1 MTARRRPR
9 NAATLTFVTVLAM
22 TVILAGAVWPA
33 AVAGA
38 APGASPA
45 GAPAPTGLTAKAGSG
60 VVRLAWTAPAVSA
73 PGTGAGTAALLGYH
87 VYRRVAAGTGGTG
100 QAGAAAATLL
110 GTVPATGLSYFDYQ
124 VMNGYAYSYTVRALY
139 EGKTESP
146 DALWAQA
153 TPARADVFVK
163 LVLGRQTAWVNGAET
178 LLDAPAQIVGGK
190 STMVPLRF
198 IGTSLGASLD
208 YDGRYGRV
216 TATLGGRVVR
226 LWVDDKVAEVD
237 GRNVTLAAPPVLR
250 SGRVLVPVR
259 FIAEAFGAVVNYDA
273 RTAAVTVSFADTDT
287 DFAGATTL
295 TPGTVAIGV
304 LNGPADIDVFRATVA
319 PGRTYRILVE
329 TPATSPDLVL
339 TWLDA
344 FRTSGLEPATLART
358 DSPGATGA
366 AGSRTAEGEIVT
378 RPDETQ
384 LYVRIQAVGAG
395 GSGSAVGGAYRLLV
409 EDRTETP
416 DTAGGATLLPVNGEP
431 LAGTLHTPSDLD
443 YYSFQATAGQD
454 YAVHA
459 GGDTWLVLE
468 TAGGGPVMADARP
481 SREGV
486 AADDGRRLLWRCEET
501 GLYLLKVALLPG
513 ALSGGGAVPDAGAP
527 YSLQV
532 VQTGPEE
539 NESIGQASL
548 LRVDH
553 DAASGWLSRPGD
565 QDWFSFPVSRGRR
578 YYVQT
583 YDAAPGCD
591 TVLTLYGAT
600 GTQFATN
607 DDAPG
612 FGEPTGG
619 SLVSFVATYDGLV
632 FARVSPFPPIAAS
645 EGPATGGAT
654 GGRFTICATTTSPE
668 NDWRP
673 DLATRLE
680 PAAPPVTRS
689 LVTGDQD
696 WFVFAV
702 TRGRVYALS
711 TSGLREGC
719 DTDLSLYD
727 SAWRL
732 LAAND
737 DVAPQDPS
745 SSVLWTATFSGTVYA
760 LVSPVEQEGASQ
772 DGTGYYSMSLRVGP

>member
-1 MTARRRPR
+1 MTTRRQPR
-9 NAATLTFVTVLAM
+9 NASTLTFVAVVAM
-22 TVILAGAVWPA
+22 AAILGGAVWPA

-38 APGASPA
+38 TPSTSPA
-45 GAPAPTGLTAKAGSG
+45 GAPAPNGLTAKAGSG
-60 VVRLAWTAPAVSA
+60 VVKLAWTAPAVWV
-73 PGTGAGTAALLGYH
+73 PGKGAGTAALLGYR
-87 VYRRVAAGTGGTG
+87 VYRRVATADTPL
-100 QAGAAAATLL
+100 A
-110 GTVPATGLSYFDYQ
+110 TVPATGLGYVDYQ
-124 VMNGYAYSYTVRALY
+124 VMNGHTYSYTVRALY
-139 EGKTESP
+139 GGKTESP
-146 DALWAQA
+146 DSLRAQA
-153 TPARADVFVK
+153 TPTRADVSVK
-163 LVLGRQTAWVNGAET
+163 LVLGRQTAWVNGVEA
-178 LLDAPAQIVGGK
+178 LLDAPAQLVGGK

-198 IGTSLGASLD
+198 VGTSLGASLD
-208 YDGRYGRV
+208 YDGRYRRI

-259 FIAEAFGAVVNYDA
+259 FIAEAFGAVVTYEA
-273 RTAAVTVSFADTDT
+273 RTASVTVSFADTDA
-287 DFAGATTL
+287 DLAGATTL
-295 TPGTVAIGV
+295 TPGKVTIGV
-304 LNGPADIDVFRATVA
+304 LNGPADIDVFRVTVA

-344 FRTSGLEPATLART
+344 FLTSGLEPASLVRT
-358 DSPGATGA
+358 ASPGATGA
-366 AGSRTAEGEIVT
+366 AGGRTAECEIVT

-384 LYVRIQAVGAG
+384 LYARIQAVGAG
-395 GSGSAVGGAYRLLV
+395 GSGSAVGGPYRILV
-409 EDRTETP
+409 EDRTETQ
-416 DTAGGATLLPVNGEP
+416 DTAGGATSLPVNGGV
-431 LAGTLHTPSDLD
+431 LTGALHTPSDLD
-443 YYSFQATAGQD
+443 YYSFQAAAGQD
-454 YAVHA
+454 YAVYA
-459 GGDTWLVLE
+459 GGDTSLALE
-468 TAGGGPVMADARP
+468 TAGGLPLMADARP
-481 SREGV
+481 PREAV
-486 AADDGRRLLWRCEET
+486 AADDGRRLVWRCEET

-513 ALSGGGAVPDAGAP
+513 ALSGGAGGGGTAPDAGAP
-527 YSLQV
+527 YALRV

-539 NESIGQASL
+539 NENISQAGL

-591 TVLTLYGAT
+591 TVLTLFGAT
-600 GTQFATN
+600 GSQFAAN

-632 FARVSPFPPIAAS
+632 FARVCPFQPSAAS
-645 EGPATGGAT
+645 EGTAATTT
-654 GGRFTICATTTSPE
+654 GGRFTISATTTGPE
-668 NDWRP
+668 NDGRP
-673 DLATRLE
+673 DLATPLE
-680 PAAPPVTRS
+680 PTAAPVTRS

-696 WFVFAV
+696 WFVLTV
-702 TRGRVYALS
+702 VRGRVYSVS

-737 DVAPQDPS
+737 DTAPGDPS

-760 LVSPVEQEGASQ
+760 LVSPVEQESLGQ

>member
-1 MTARRRPR
+1 MTPRRRPR
-9 NAATLTFVTVLAM
+9 NAATLTLLTVVAM

-45 GAPAPTGLTAKAGSG
+45 DAPAPTGLTAKAGSG
-60 VVRLAWTAPAVSA
+60 VVRLAWSAPVNSA
-73 PGTGAGTAALLGYH
+73 PGTGAGTVALLGYH
-87 VYRRVAAGTGGTG
+87 VYRRAATGPGGTG

-139 EGKTESP
+139 EGKTESQ
-146 DALWAQA
+146 DAPWAQA
-153 TPARADVFVK
+153 TPARADVSVK
-163 LVLGRQTAWVNGAET
+163 LVLGRQTAWVNGVET
-178 LLDAPAQIVGGK
+178 LLDAPAQILGGK

-237 GRNVTLAAPPVLR
+237 GRNMTLAAPPVLR

-273 RTAAVTVSFADTDT
+273 RTASVTVSFADTDT

-366 AGSRTAEGEIVT
+366 AGSRTAESEIVT

-395 GSGSAVGGAYRLLV
+395 GSGSAVGGAYRILV
-409 EDRTETP
+409 EDRTETQ
-416 DTAGGATLLPVNGEP
+416 DTAGGATSLPVDGEP

-459 GGDTWLVLE
+459 GGDTGLVLE
-468 TAGGGPVMADARP
+468 TASGEPVMADARP

-513 ALSGGGAVPDAGAP
+513 ALSGVP
-527 YSLQV
+527 YSPQV

-539 NESIGQASL
+539 NETISRARL

-553 DAASGWLSRPGD
+553 DAAGGWLSRPGD

-591 TVLTLYGAT
+591 TVLTLYGAS
-600 GTQFATN
+600 GTQLASN

-632 FARVSPFPPIAAS
+632 FARVSPFQPIAAS
-645 EGPATGGAT
+645 EGPATGGAK

-673 DLATRLE
+673 DLAPRLE
-680 PAAPPVTRS
+680 PTAPPVTRS

-719 DTDLSLYD
+719 DTDLSLHD

-760 LVSPVEQEGASQ
+760 LVSPVEQEGANQ